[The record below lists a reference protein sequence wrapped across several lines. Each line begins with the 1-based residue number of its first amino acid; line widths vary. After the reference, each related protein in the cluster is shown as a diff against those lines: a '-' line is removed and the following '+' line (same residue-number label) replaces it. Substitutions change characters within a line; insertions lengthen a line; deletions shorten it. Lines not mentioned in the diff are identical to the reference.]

1 MPESNT
7 PLVTVMVPVYNVE
20 KYLERCL
27 NSIVKQTYR
36 NLEIVLVNDGSTDR
50 SEEICRQYMERDSR
64 ICLYSQRNQGIAVA
78 RNVCL
83 DHAHGEYFAFVD
95 ADDYISLSY
104 IEILL
109 HALFEKDVSLSVCD
123 YDCIS
128 EEDDGI
134 DALYSGQQAAVKL
147 MNLDDIH
154 KVLCSKRR
162 HMWLETVWGKL
173 YQRKIFDGIRFPAGK
188 VGEDVFVCPRIYCQA
203 ERISCVDL
211 KLYHYVQSKNS
222 ATRENG
228 ARRPYLDFVEADFE
242 LLAYFREHGKR
253 GHVRAT
259 ASRVVRDVI
268 NWDDYLG
275 KSKQEVCARI
285 EEAEEMIFSVTG
297 RRYLTARLILYKVS
311 PNLYR
316 FAKRTCSRMRGRI
329 QGRRK

>member
-1 MPESNT
+1 MPGTNT

-27 NSIVKQTYR
+27 NSIVNQTYR

-50 SEEICRQYMERDSR
+50 SEEICRQYMEQDSR
-64 ICLYSQRNQGIAVA
+64 IYLYSQKNQGIAA
-78 RNVCL
+78 TRNVCL
-83 DHAHGEYFAFVD
+83 DHAHGEYLAFVD
-95 ADDYISLSY
+95 SDDYTSLSY

-109 HALFEKDVSLSVCD
+109 NALFERDVSMSVCD
-123 YDCIS
+123 YDCTG
-128 EEDDGI
+128 EEDGGVGTV
-134 DALYSGQQAAVKL
+134 YSGEQIAVKL

-162 HMWLETVWGKL
+162 HMWFETVWGKL
-173 YQRKIFDGIRFPAGK
+173 YQRKIFDGIRFPVGK
-188 VGEDVFVCPRIYCQA
+188 VGEDMFVCPKIYRQV

-211 KLYHYVQSKNS
+211 KLYHYVQSQNS
-222 ATRENG
+222 ATRKNG
-228 ARRPYLDFVEADFE
+228 MRRPYLDFVEADFE
-242 LLAYFREHGKR
+242 LLAYFWEYGKR
-253 GHVRAT
+253 QHVRAA

-275 KSKQEVCARI
+275 KGKQEVCAHI

-316 FAKRTCSRMRGRI
+316 FAKRTCSWIRG
-329 QGRRK
+329 KM